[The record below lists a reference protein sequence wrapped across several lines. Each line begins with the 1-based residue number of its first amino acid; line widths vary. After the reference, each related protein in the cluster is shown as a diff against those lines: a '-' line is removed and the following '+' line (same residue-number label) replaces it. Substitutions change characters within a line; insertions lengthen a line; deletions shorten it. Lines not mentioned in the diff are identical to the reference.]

1 MKKVETTLLFVNLRR
16 FNALLP
22 SLALLLMAVAF
33 AWAALTTNKPSPPK
47 TVVPPGQPESLASDV
62 LELRKL
68 DVDLDLGP
76 NLVMLK
82 VVSKKKSGSAYD
94 SSEIRN
100 LVFVSD
106 DSETMKW
113 VFPTQDQE
121 LVSVHPLRNGSGE
134 IKVIYVESVAKSSEV
149 KASGFHSSSIYLVSA
164 DGSGLKKVLEDVDEI
179 FSRRNDAN
187 KLRLIY
193 HKQNSIRMAQID
205 MKDFR
210 VLADQELAKMS
221 EFKK

>member
-1 MKKVETTLLFVNLRR
+1 MKTTLLFLNLRR

-22 SLALLLMAVAF
+22 SLALLLVAVAF
-33 AWAALTTNKPSPPK
+33 AWAALTTNNPSPPK
-47 TVVPPGQPESLASDV
+47 TVVPPGQTESLVGDV

-68 DVDLDLGP
+68 DNDLDLGP
-76 NLVMLK
+76 KIVMLK
-82 VVSKKKSGSAYD
+82 VISKKKSSSMYD
-94 SSEIRN
+94 NPEIRN

-113 VFPTQDQE
+113 VFPTQDQD

-134 IKVIYVESVAKSSEV
+134 IKGIYVESVAKSSEA

-164 DGSGLKKVLEDVDEI
+164 DGSVLKKVLSDVDEVVN
-179 FSRRNDAN
+179 RRNDAH

-193 HKQNSIRMAQID
+193 KKQNTVRMAQID
-205 MKDFR
+205 MQDFKLLTDR
-210 VLADQELAKMS
+210 ELAKLN
-221 EFKK
+221 

>member
-1 MKKVETTLLFVNLRR
+1 MKTALLFVNLRR
-16 FNALLP
+16 FNTLLP

-33 AWAALTTNKPSPPK
+33 AWAALTTNNPSPPK
-47 TVVPPGQPESLASDV
+47 TVVPPGQTESLVGDV

-68 DVDLDLGP
+68 DNDLDLGP
-76 NLVMLK
+76 KIVMLK
-82 VVSKKKSGSAYD
+82 VISKKKSSSMYD
-94 SSEIRN
+94 NPEIRN

-113 VFPTQDQE
+113 VFPTQDQD

-134 IKVIYVESVAKSSEV
+134 IKGIYVESVAKSSEA

-164 DGSGLKKVLEDVDEI
+164 DGSVLKKVLSDVDEVVN
-179 FSRRNDAN
+179 RRNDAH

-193 HKQNSIRMAQID
+193 KKQNTVRMAQID
-205 MKDFR
+205 MQNFKL
-210 VLADQELAKMS
+210 LADRELAKLN
-221 EFKK
+221 

>member
-1 MKKVETTLLFVNLRR
+1 MKTARLFVNLRR

-33 AWAALTTNKPSPPK
+33 AWAALTTDKPSPPK
-47 TVVPPGQPESLASDV
+47 TVVPPGHTESLASDV

-68 DVDLDLGP
+68 DNDLDLGP
-76 NLVMLK
+76 KLVMLK
-82 VVSKKKSGSAYD
+82 VISKKKSSSMYD
-94 SSEIRN
+94 NPEIRN

-121 LVSVHPLRNGSGE
+121 LVSVHPLKNSMGD
-134 IKVIYVESVAKSSEV
+134 IKGIYVESVAKSSKA
-149 KASGFHSSSIYLVSA
+149 KASGFHLSSIYLVSA
-164 DGSGLKKVLEDVDEI
+164 DGSSLKKVLSDVDEVVN
-179 FSRRNDAN
+179 RRNDAH

-193 HKQNSIRMAQID
+193 KKQNTVRMVQID
-205 MKDFR
+205 MQDFK
-210 VLADQELAKMS
+210 VLSDRELAKMN
-221 EFKK
+221 

>member
-1 MKKVETTLLFVNLRR
+1 MKTALLFVNLRR
-16 FNALLP
+16 FNTLLP

-33 AWAALTTNKPSPPK
+33 AWAALTTDKPSPPK
-47 TVVPPGQPESLASDV
+47 TVLPPGQAESLVSDV

-68 DVDLDLGP
+68 DNDLDLGP
-76 NLVMLK
+76 KIVMLK
-82 VVSKKKSGSAYD
+82 VISKKKSSSMYD
-94 SSEIRN
+94 NPEIRN

-113 VFPTQDQE
+113 VFPTQDQD

-134 IKVIYVESVAKSSEV
+134 IKGIYVESVAKSSAA

-164 DGSGLKKVLEDVDEI
+164 DGSVLKKVLSDVDEVVN
-179 FSRRNDAN
+179 RRNDAH

-193 HKQNSIRMAQID
+193 KKQNTVRMAQID
-205 MKDFR
+205 MQDFKLLTDR
-210 VLADQELAKMS
+210 ELAKLN
-221 EFKK
+221 

>member
-1 MKKVETTLLFVNLRR
+1 MKTALLFVNLRR

-33 AWAALTTNKPSPPK
+33 AWAALTTDKPSPPK
-47 TVVPPGQPESLASDV
+47 TVVPPGQTESLASDV

-68 DVDLDLGP
+68 DNDLDLGP
-76 NLVMLK
+76 KLVMLK

-106 DSETMKW
+106 DSETLKW
-113 VFPTQDQE
+113 VFPSQEQE
-121 LVSVHPLRNGSGE
+121 LVSVHPLKNAGGD
-134 IKVIYVESVAKSSEV
+134 IKGIYVEAVAKSSEK

-164 DGSGLKKVLEDVDEI
+164 DGTVLKKVLPDVDEVV
-179 FSRRNDAN
+179 SRHNDAH

-193 HKQNSIRMAQID
+193 KNQNTVRMAQID
-205 MKDFR
+205 MQDFK
-210 VLADQELAKMS
+210 VLADRELAKMN
-221 EFKK
+221 

>member
-1 MKKVETTLLFVNLRR
+1 MKTARLFVNLRR

-33 AWAALTTNKPSPPK
+33 AWAALTTGKPSPPK
-47 TVVPPGQPESLASDV
+47 TVVPPGQSEGSISDV

-68 DVDLDLGP
+68 DVDLDFGP
-76 NLVMLK
+76 KLVMLK
-82 VVSKKKSGSAYD
+82 VISKKKSSSMYD
-94 SSEIRN
+94 NPEIRN

-121 LVSVHPLRNGSGE
+121 LVSVHPLKNSTGD
-134 IKVIYVESVAKSSEV
+134 IKGIYVESVAKSSEA
-149 KASGFHSSSIYLVSA
+149 KASGFHLSSIYLVSA
-164 DGSGLKKVLEDVDEI
+164 DGSSLKKVLSDVDEVVN
-179 FSRRNDAN
+179 RRNDAH

-193 HKQNSIRMAQID
+193 KKQNTVRMAQID
-205 MKDFR
+205 MQDFK
-210 VLADQELAKMS
+210 VLSDRELAKMN
-221 EFKK
+221 

>member
-1 MKKVETTLLFVNLRR
+1 MKTALLFVNLRR

-33 AWAALTTNKPSPPK
+33 AWAALTTDKPSPPK
-47 TVVPPGQPESLASDV
+47 TMVPPGQTESLASDV

-68 DVDLDLGP
+68 DNDLDLGP
-76 NLVMLK
+76 KLVMLK

-113 VFPTQDQE
+113 VFPSQNQE
-121 LVSVHPLRNGSGE
+121 LVSVHPLKNSTGD
-134 IKVIYVESVAKSSEV
+134 IKGIYVEAVAKSSEA
-149 KASGFHSSSIYLVSA
+149 KASGFHLSSIYLVSA
-164 DGSGLKKVLEDVDEI
+164 DGSSLKKVLSDVDEVV
-179 FSRRNDAN
+179 SRRNDAT

-210 VLADQELAKMS
+210 VLADRELAKMS

>member
-1 MKKVETTLLFVNLRR
+1 MKTALLFVNLRR

-22 SLALLLMAVAF
+22 SLALLLMAVVL
-33 AWAALTTNKPSPPK
+33 AWAALTTDRPSPPK
-47 TVVPPGQPESLASDV
+47 TVVPPGQPESLVSDV

-68 DVDLDLGP
+68 DVDLDFGP
-76 NLVMLK
+76 KLVMLK
-82 VVSKKKSGSAYD
+82 VISKKKSSSMYD
-94 SSEIRN
+94 NPEIRN

-113 VFPTQDQE
+113 VFPTQDQD

-134 IKVIYVESVAKSSEV
+134 IKGIYVESVAKSSEA

-164 DGSGLKKVLEDVDEI
+164 DGSVLKKVLSDVDEVVN
-179 FSRRNDAN
+179 RRNDAH

-193 HKQNSIRMAQID
+193 KKQNTVRMAQID
-205 MKDFR
+205 MQDFK
-210 VLADQELAKMS
+210 VLTDRELAKMN
-221 EFKK
+221 

>member
-1 MKKVETTLLFVNLRR
+1 MKTALLFVNLRR

-33 AWAALTTNKPSPPK
+33 AWAALTTDKPSPPK
-47 TVVPPGQPESLASDV
+47 TVVPPGQAESLVSDV

-76 NLVMLK
+76 KIVMLK
-82 VVSKKKSGSAYD
+82 VISKKKSSSMYD
-94 SSEIRN
+94 NPEIRN

-113 VFPTQDQE
+113 VFPTQDQD

-134 IKVIYVESVAKSSEV
+134 IKGIYVESVAKSSEA

-164 DGSGLKKVLEDVDEI
+164 DGSVLKKVLSDVDEVVN
-179 FSRRNDAN
+179 RRNDAH

-193 HKQNSIRMAQID
+193 KKQNTVRMAQID
-205 MKDFR
+205 MQDFK
-210 VLADQELAKMS
+210 VLADRELAKMS
-221 EFKK
+221 ELK

>member
-1 MKKVETTLLFVNLRR
+1 MKTALLFVNLRR
-16 FNALLP
+16 FNTLLP

-47 TVVPPGQPESLASDV
+47 TVVPPGKTESLATDV

-68 DVDLDLGP
+68 DVDLDFGP
-76 NLVMLK
+76 KLVLLK
-82 VVSKKKSGSAYD
+82 VISKKKSSSMYD
-94 SSEIRN
+94 NPEIRN

-113 VFPTQDQE
+113 VFPTQDQD

-134 IKVIYVESVAKSSEV
+134 IKGIYVESVAKSSEP
-149 KASGFHSSSIYLVSA
+149 KAYGFHLSSIYLVSA
-164 DGSGLKKVLEDVDEI
+164 DGAVLKKVLSDVDEVVN
-179 FSRRNDAN
+179 RRNDAH

-193 HKQNSIRMAQID
+193 KKQNTVRMAQID
-205 MKDFR
+205 MQDFK
-210 VLADQELAKMS
+210 VLADRELAKLN
-221 EFKK
+221 

>member
-1 MKKVETTLLFVNLRR
+1 MKTTLLFLNLRR

-22 SLALLLMAVAF
+22 SLALLLVAVAF
-33 AWAALTTNKPSPPK
+33 AWAALTTNNPSPPK
-47 TVVPPGQPESLASDV
+47 TVVPPGQTESLVGDV

-68 DVDLDLGP
+68 DNDLDLGP
-76 NLVMLK
+76 KIVMLK
-82 VVSKKKSGSAYD
+82 VISKKKSSSMYD
-94 SSEIRN
+94 NPEIRN

-113 VFPTQDQE
+113 VFPTQDQD

-134 IKVIYVESVAKSSEV
+134 IKGIYVESVAKSSEA

-164 DGSGLKKVLEDVDEI
+164 DGSVLKKVLSDVDEVVN
-179 FSRRNDAN
+179 RRNDAY

-193 HKQNSIRMAQID
+193 KKQNTVRMAQID
-205 MKDFR
+205 MQDFKLLTDR
-210 VLADQELAKMS
+210 ELAKLN
-221 EFKK
+221 

>member
-1 MKKVETTLLFVNLRR
+1 MKTALLFVNLRR
-16 FNALLP
+16 FNTLLP

-33 AWAALTTNKPSPPK
+33 AWAALTTDKPSPPK
-47 TVVPPGQPESLASDV
+47 TVLPPGQAESLVSDV

-68 DVDLDLGP
+68 DNDLDLGP
-76 NLVMLK
+76 KIVMLK
-82 VVSKKKSGSAYD
+82 VISKKKSSSMYD
-94 SSEIRN
+94 NPEIRN

-113 VFPTQDQE
+113 VFPTQDQD

-134 IKVIYVESVAKSSEV
+134 IKGIYVESVAKSSEA

-164 DGSGLKKVLEDVDEI
+164 DGSVLKKVLSDVDEVVN
-179 FSRRNDAN
+179 RRNDAH

-193 HKQNSIRMAQID
+193 KKQNTVRMAQID
-205 MKDFR
+205 MQDFKLLTDR
-210 VLADQELAKMS
+210 ELAKLN
-221 EFKK
+221 

>member
-1 MKKVETTLLFVNLRR
+1 MKTALLFVNLRR
-16 FNALLP
+16 FNTLLP

-33 AWAALTTNKPSPPK
+33 AWAALTTDKPSPPK
-47 TVVPPGQPESLASDV
+47 TVVPPGHTESLASDV

-68 DVDLDLGP
+68 DNDLDLGP
-76 NLVMLK
+76 KIVMLK
-82 VVSKKKSGSAYD
+82 VISKKKSSSMYD
-94 SSEIRN
+94 NPEIRN

-113 VFPTQDQE
+113 VFPTQDQD

-134 IKVIYVESVAKSSEV
+134 IKGIYVESVAKSSEA

-164 DGSGLKKVLEDVDEI
+164 DGSVLKKVLSDVDEVVN
-179 FSRRNDAN
+179 RRNDAH

-193 HKQNSIRMAQID
+193 KKENTVRMAQID
-205 MKDFR
+205 MQDFKLLTDR
-210 VLADQELAKMS
+210 ELAKMN
-221 EFKK
+221 

>member
-1 MKKVETTLLFVNLRR
+1 MKTALLFVNLRR
-16 FNALLP
+16 FNTLLP

-33 AWAALTTNKPSPPK
+33 AWAALTTDKPSPPK
-47 TVVPPGQPESLASDV
+47 TVLPPGQAESLVSDV

-68 DVDLDLGP
+68 DNDLDLGP
-76 NLVMLK
+76 KIVMLK
-82 VVSKKKSGSAYD
+82 VISKKKSSSMYD
-94 SSEIRN
+94 NPEIRN

-113 VFPTQDQE
+113 VFPTQDQD

-134 IKVIYVESVAKSSEV
+134 IKGIYVESVAKSSEA

-164 DGSGLKKVLEDVDEI
+164 DGSVLKKVLSDVDEVVN
-179 FSRRNDAN
+179 RRNDAH

-193 HKQNSIRMAQID
+193 KKQNTVRMAQID
-205 MKDFR
+205 MQDFK
-210 VLADQELAKMS
+210 VLADRELAKMS

>member
-1 MKKVETTLLFVNLRR
+1 MKTALLFVNLRR
-16 FNALLP
+16 FNTLLP

-33 AWAALTTNKPSPPK
+33 AWAALTTDKPSPPK
-47 TVVPPGQPESLASDV
+47 TVVPPGQAESSVSDV

-68 DVDLDLGP
+68 DNDLDLGP
-76 NLVMLK
+76 KIVMLK
-82 VVSKKKSGSAYD
+82 VISKKKSSSMYD
-94 SSEIRN
+94 NPEIRN

-113 VFPTQDQE
+113 VFPTQDQD

-134 IKVIYVESVAKSSEV
+134 IKGIYVESVAKSSEA

-164 DGSGLKKVLEDVDEI
+164 DGSVLKKVLSDVDEVVN
-179 FSRRNDAN
+179 RRNDAH

-193 HKQNSIRMAQID
+193 KKQNTVRMAQID
-205 MKDFR
+205 MQNFK
-210 VLADQELAKMS
+210 VLADRELAKLN
-221 EFKK
+221 

>member
-1 MKKVETTLLFVNLRR
+1 MKTALLFVNLRR

-22 SLALLLMAVAF
+22 SLALLLVAVAF
-33 AWAALTTNKPSPPK
+33 AWAALTTNNPSPPK
-47 TVVPPGQPESLASDV
+47 TVVPPGQTESLTSDV

-68 DVDLDLGP
+68 DVDLDFGP
-76 NLVMLK
+76 KLVMLK
-82 VVSKKKSGSAYD
+82 VISKKKSSSMYD
-94 SSEIRN
+94 NPEIRN

-113 VFPTQDQE
+113 VFPTQDQD

-134 IKVIYVESVAKSSEV
+134 IKGIYVESVAKSSEA

-164 DGSGLKKVLEDVDEI
+164 DGSVLKKVLSDVDEVVN
-179 FSRRNDAN
+179 RRNDAH

-193 HKQNSIRMAQID
+193 KKQNTVRMAQID
-205 MKDFR
+205 MQDFK
-210 VLADQELAKMS
+210 VLADRELAKMS

>member
-1 MKKVETTLLFVNLRR
+1 MKTALLFVNLRR

-33 AWAALTTNKPSPPK
+33 AWGALTTDKPSPLK
-47 TVVPPGQPESLASDV
+47 TVVPPGQTESLVSDV

-76 NLVMLK
+76 KIVMLK
-82 VVSKKKSGSAYD
+82 VISKKKSSSMYD
-94 SSEIRN
+94 NPEIRN

-113 VFPTQDQE
+113 VFPTQDQD

-134 IKVIYVESVAKSSEV
+134 IKGIYVESVAKSSEA

-164 DGSGLKKVLEDVDEI
+164 DGSVLKKVLSDVDEVVN
-179 FSRRNDAN
+179 RRNDAH

-193 HKQNSIRMAQID
+193 KKQNTVRMAQID
-205 MKDFR
+205 MQDFK
-210 VLADQELAKMS
+210 VLADRELAKLN
-221 EFKK
+221 